1 MAKIVNRALAWTP
14 VAGADG
20 YNLYYDKHV
29 PGLQFDYDTTPK
41 VDVQL
46 PATNEQ
52 GDVVLALTDFPELL
66 ALPEDVY
73 DLAVTAYDKAGNESD
88 FAEVES
94 VPLDFVP
101 PAPVTNLRVVVVT

>member
-1 MAKIVNRALAWTP
+1 MAKIVTRRLAWDP

-20 YNLYYDKHV
+20 YNLYYDKTV
-29 PGLQFDYDTTPK
+29 PGMQFDYELTPK
-41 VDVQL
+41 VDVQV
-46 PATNEQ
+46 PATDPVS
-52 GDVVLALTDFPELL
+52 GKHVISFTDFPELV

-101 PAPVTNLRVVVVT
+101 PGPVTGLEVLVG